1 VFPTGATPDTSSAEF
16 TRNWG
21 VGGVKAEAAWTRGFT
36 GKNVIIGVV
45 DDGLIPS
52 DPEIAGRVHPGS
64 KDIVDSRN
72 QLTGP
77 GTHGTELAVFIA
89 GAFND
94 VATVGVAYEAT
105 ILGIRA
111 DDPGCFTTSCG
122 FLNADLARGLD
133 YAVSQGAKVV
143 NFSLGSSN
151 PSSQAFRDALARATA
166 AGTIIVVSAG
176 NDGPLAPDVNF
187 PGRYANDPTISSGL
201 ILTVGAINPA
211 GALAN
216 FSNVAG
222 PSQNWYLVA
231 PGDQVFTIDSGAVGA
246 TDPAFQTCFPD
257 FTCRMQGT
265 SYSAP
270 HVAGGIALLL
280 QAFPGLTPQQ
290 IVQLALQSAEDVGAP
305 GVDSTFGRG
314 RFNIERA
321 FAPIGPLS
329 APLAAAVEGNTSS
342 AFQVKMGSATYVG
355 TLRRLPLAASQPIAL
370 AVLGDRTEAMALASV
385 SGVILALMGIGV
397 LLVLAYGFVVGT
409 SFLRPLEAIEEGVL
423 TIINGRTD
431 VRIDVE
437 SPEFGG
443 LAYRINQLV
452 NMFTGT
458 EETDEEGHTVNVS
471 GNFAAVD
478 DGGGGA
484 PASGAGSEG
493 EGDDAELAARLAAE
507 PEADYHARVYREYVA
522 AKKAAGEDVSN
533 IPEDRFIQR
542 LQKNAEG
549 LVAKNKCRMVR
560 FEVVTKGDQVTLRP
574 VIIR

>member
-1 VFPTGATPDTSSAEF
+1 MRLKIIAGNLVAVLLVGLGSYFYVKSELETGLGARIDGEISSDGEVVSSAFRLHGYEF
-16 TRNWG
+16 MQQVASRAQQRDIRLAYGALDQNSRRTRAHEQANGISAWFQDPSRG
-21 VGGVKAEAAWTRGFT
+21 RGGRPDLVALTDETGRVIARDTDVNRLNNANLAQTLPSIRRVLEGEPAHDAWMYADEGKLLAVAMAPVRNDEGGVIGALVVGYDISNGMAERLGEMVGRKVAFVR
-36 GKNVIIGVV
+36 
-45 DDGLIPS
+45 
-52 DPEIAGRVHPGS
+52 EGRVYSSSLSAADPLNS
-64 KDIVDSRN
+64 
-72 QLTGP
+72 
-77 GTHGTELAVFIA
+77 A
-89 GAFND
+89 
-94 VATVGVAYEAT
+94 
-105 ILGIRA
+105 LG
-111 DDPGCFTTSCG
+111 
-122 FLNADLARGLD
+122 
-133 YAVSQGAKVV
+133 
-143 NFSLGSSN
+143 
-151 PSSQAFRDALARATA
+151 
-166 AGTIIVVSAG
+166 
-176 NDGPLAPDVNF
+176 
-187 PGRYANDPTISSGL
+187 
-201 ILTVGAINPA
+201 
-211 GALAN
+211 
-216 FSNVAG
+216 
-222 PSQNWYLVA
+222 
-231 PGDQVFTIDSGAVGA
+231 
-246 TDPAFQTCFPD
+246 
-257 FTCRMQGT
+257 
-265 SYSAP
+265 
-270 HVAGGIALLL
+270 
-280 QAFPGLTPQQ
+280 
-290 IVQLALQSAEDVGAP
+290 
-305 GVDSTFGRG
+305 
-314 RFNIERA
+314 
-321 FAPIGPLS
+321 GPLS

-342 AFQVKMGSATYVG
+342 AFQVQMGSATYVG
-355 TLRRLPLAASQPIAL
+355 TVRRLPLAASQPIAL
-370 AVLGDRTEAMALASV
+370 AVLGDRTEAMGLASV

-409 SFLRPLEAIEEGVL
+409 SFLKPLEAIEEGVL

-478 DGGGGA
+478 DGGA